1 MPDPLC
7 PATAHLQE
15 VPFTNITGVG
25 ASGEGGRA
33 LWATAGSK
41 LQGKFWGDH
50 LSRQGLGLE
59 QGGQGATDLGL
70 FWRGL
75 CLADESQIS
84 EAQAM

>member
-33 LWATAGSK
+33 LWATVGSK
-41 LQGKFWGDH
+41 LQGEV
-50 LSRQGLGLE
+50 LGGPSVQARPGAGAGGTRSNRFGFVLE
-59 QGGQGATDLGL
+59 GAVPGGRVPN
-70 FWRGL
+70 F
-75 CLADESQIS
+75 
-84 EAQAM
+84 